1 MMTTWRLLTT
11 TWFLEP
17 SILCG
22 CAALLVAYAYLAQPR
37 TAGRSALYASGV
49 LVLLL
54 SLISP
59 IDTLG
64 DGYLFSAHMLQ
75 HLLLVLIAPP
85 LLLLGIPPTTWTAL
99 LAWSPARRAE
109 AALGQPLAAWL
120 LGLGTL
126 WVWHAPSLYDAA
138 VRDQGIHI
146 VQHLSFLVTATVF
159 WWPILAPGADQ
170 EKSAGRNVSQDER
183 AGRSESEGDDRR
195 RLSPLGSIAY
205 LMAAVVASSV
215 LGIIITFAPTG
226 LYPVYLHPIDRLGV
240 LPLLRQGWGLSP
252 AADQRIGGV
261 LMWTVSSPVYLL
273 GVVAVLARW
282 YTAPEEEQPSPPPH
296 AFGGGGAAA
305 PTPQPAL
312 PAALYGLDP
321 DRLRPVPVQPTA
333 GEGRTTL
340 ASLDYS

>member
-1 MMTTWRLLTT
+1 MTTWRLLTT

-22 CAALLVAYAYLAQPR
+22 CAALLVAYAYLARPH
-37 TAGRSALYASGV
+37 TVGRSALYVGGA
-49 LVLLL
+49 LALLL

-75 HLLLVLIAPP
+75 HLLLVLVAPP
-85 LLLLGIPPTTWTAL
+85 LLLLGIPPASWTAL

-109 AALGQPLAAWL
+109 AALGRPLVAW
-120 LGLGTL
+120 GLGMGAL
-126 WVWHAPSLYDAA
+126 WVWHAPALYDAA
-138 VRDQGIHI
+138 VREKGVHI

-159 WWPILAPGADQ
+159 WWPILAP
-170 EKSAGRNVSQDER
+170 SAGQEENAEQCVGQK
-183 AGRSESEGDDRR
+183 EGTDRREGEDRR

-226 LYPVYLHPIDRLGV
+226 LYPIYLHPVDRLGV

-252 AADQRIGGV
+252 AADQQIGGV

-282 YTAPEEEQPSPPPH
+282 YTAPEEEQPSPPTYADPSLGS
-296 AFGGGGAAA
+296 AE
-305 PTPQPAL
+305 PTAQPAL
-312 PAALYGLDP
+312 PAALCGLDP

-333 GEGRTTL
+333 GERRTTL
-340 ASLDYS
+340 AEKW

>member
-1 MMTTWRLLTT
+1 MTTWRLLTT

-22 CAALLVAYAYLAQPR
+22 CAALLVAYAYLARSR
-37 TAGRSALYASGV
+37 TAGQSVLYAGGV
-49 LVLLL
+49 LALLL

-109 AALGQPLAAWL
+109 AALGRPLVAWA
-120 LGLGTL
+120 LGMGAL
-126 WVWHAPSLYDAA
+126 WVWHAPALYDAA
-138 VRDQGIHI
+138 VREQGVHI
-146 VQHLSFLVTATVF
+146 LQHLSFLVTATVF
-159 WWPILAPGADQ
+159 WWPILAPSAGQKEGAD
-170 EKSAGRNVSQDER
+170 RR
-183 AGRSESEGDDRR
+183 EGEDRR

-226 LYPVYLHPIDRLGV
+226 LYPIYLHPLDRLGV

-252 AADQRIGGV
+252 AADQQIGGV

-273 GVVAVLARW
+273 GVVAVLVRW
-282 YTAPEEEQPSPPPH
+282 YTASEEEQPSPPIP
-296 AFGGGGAAA
+296 
-305 PTPQPAL
+305 L
-312 PAALYGLDP
+312 P
-321 DRLRPVPVQPTA
+321 RS

-340 ASLDYS
+340 ASEW

>member
-1 MMTTWRLLTT
+1 MTTWRLLTT

-22 CAALLVAYAYLAQPR
+22 CAALLVAYAYLVRPR
-37 TAGRSALYASGV
+37 TTGRWALYAGGV
-49 LVLLL
+49 LVLML

-75 HLLLVLIAPP
+75 HLLLVLVAPP
-85 LLLLGIPPTTWTAL
+85 LLLLGVPPASWTAL
-99 LAWSPARRAE
+99 LARPLARRAE
-109 AALGQPLAAWL
+109 AVLGRPLVAWT

-126 WVWHAPSLYDAA
+126 WVWHAPALYDAA
-138 VRDQGIHI
+138 VREQGVHI
-146 VQHLSFLVTATVF
+146 LQHLSFLITATVF
-159 WWPILAPGADQ
+159 WWPILAPGAGQ
-170 EKSAGRNVSQDER
+170 GESAGRGLGEGEG
-183 AGRSESEGDDRR
+183 GRH
-195 RLSPLGSIAY
+195 LSPLGSIAY

-226 LYPVYLHPIDRLGV
+226 LYPVYLHPVDRLGV

-252 AADQRIGGV
+252 ATDQQIGGV

-282 YTAPEEEQPSPPPH
+282 YTASEEEQPSPP
-296 AFGGGGAAA
+296 
-305 PTPQPAL
+305 TPL
-312 PAALYGLDP
+312 PA
-321 DRLRPVPVQPTA
+321 A

-340 ASLDYS
+340 ASEW

>member
-1 MMTTWRLLTT
+1 MTTWRLLTT

-22 CAALLVAYAYLAQPR
+22 CAALLAAYAYLVRPR
-37 TAGRSALYASGV
+37 TAGRLALYVSGV

-75 HLLLVLIAPP
+75 HLLLVLVAPP

-99 LAWSPARRAE
+99 LAWSPAHRAE
-109 AALGQPLAAWL
+109 TAPGRPLAAWT

-126 WVWHAPSLYDAA
+126 WVWHAPLLYDAA
-138 VRDQGIHI
+138 VREQGVHI
-146 VQHLSFLVTATVF
+146 LQHLSFLVTATVF
-159 WWPILAPGADQ
+159 WWPILAP
-170 EKSAGRNVSQDER
+170 SASQGESEGRNVGQDER
-183 AGRSESEGDDRR
+183 AERSQGEEKDWR

-226 LYPVYLHPIDRLGV
+226 LYPVYLHPVDRLGV
-240 LPLLRQGWGLSP
+240 LPLLRQGWGLSS
-252 AADQRIGGV
+252 AADQQIGGV
-261 LMWTVSSPVYLL
+261 LMWTVSGPVYLL

-282 YTAPEEEQPSPPPH
+282 YTEPEEEQPSPP
-296 AFGGGGAAA
+296 
-305 PTPQPAL
+305 TPL
-312 PAALYGLDP
+312 
-321 DRLRPVPVQPTA
+321 PTA
-333 GEGRTTL
+333 GEGSRTPSPPPLLST
-340 ASLDYS
+340 AGERWG